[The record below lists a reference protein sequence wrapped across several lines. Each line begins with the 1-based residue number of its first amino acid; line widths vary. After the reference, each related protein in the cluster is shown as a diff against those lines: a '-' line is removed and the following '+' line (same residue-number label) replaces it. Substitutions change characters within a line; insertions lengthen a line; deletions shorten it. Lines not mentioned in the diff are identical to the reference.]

1 MGKKGA
7 ADGEWTTVI
16 EAKNNWL
23 DLNVREWWRYR
34 DLILLFV
41 KRNFTVVYKQ
51 TILGPLWAILQPLLT
66 TVIFTVV
73 FGGIAKLPT
82 DGVPPFLFYM
92 CGNVAWNYF
101 ASCLN
106 GTSKTFIDNSRVFGK
121 VYFPRMAVP
130 IATVLTNLIT
140 FLIQFVFFLCF
151 LAYYATRPDSGIRV
165 DWPLAALCL
174 VGLAQMAM
182 LGLGFGVIVSALT
195 TKYRD
200 LQMLVSFGVQLWLY
214 ATPVTYASTMI
225 PAKYLALYR
234 LNPMTPVIELFR
246 AAFLGA
252 GSFDPVSYA
261 ISLGTT
267 VLVLLVG
274 LVLFNRIEKTF
285 MDTV

>member
-1 MGKKGA
+1 MGKKQA
-7 ADGEWTTVI
+7 ADAGWTVVV
-16 EAKNNWL
+16 EPKRRLL
-23 DLNVREWWRYR
+23 DLNVRELWRYR

-41 KRNFTVVYKQ
+41 KRNFTVTYKQ

-73 FGGIAKLPT
+73 FGGLAKLPT

-92 CGNVAWNYF
+92 CGNVAWSYF
-101 ASCLN
+101 SSCLN
-106 GTSKTFIDNSRVFGK
+106 HTSKTFIDNSKVFGK

-130 IATVLTNLIT
+130 IATALTNLIT
-140 FLIQFVFFLCF
+140 FAIQFVFFLCF
-151 LAYYATRPDSGIRV
+151 LVFYATRPDSGIAV
-165 DWPLAALCL
+165 NWPLAALCV
-174 VGLAQMAM
+174 VGLMQMAM

-225 PAKYLALYR
+225 PEKYLALYR

-252 GSFDPVSYA
+252 GSFDGTSYV
-261 ISLGTT
+261 ISLLVTAA
-267 VLVLLVG
+267 VLMTG

>member
-1 MGKKGA
+1 MGKKQA
-7 ADGEWTTVI
+7 ADAGWTVVV
-16 EAKNNWL
+16 EPKRRLL
-23 DLNVREWWRYR
+23 DLNVRELWRYR

-41 KRNFTVVYKQ
+41 KRNFTVTYKQ

-73 FGGIAKLPT
+73 FGGLAKLPT

-92 CGNVAWNYF
+92 CGNVAWSYF
-101 ASCLN
+101 SSCLN
-106 GTSKTFIDNSRVFGK
+106 HTSKTFIDNSKVFGK

-130 IATVLTNLIT
+130 IATALTNLIT
-140 FLIQFVFFLCF
+140 FAIQFVFFLCF
-151 LAYYATRPDSGIRV
+151 LVFYATRPDSGIAV
-165 DWPLAALCL
+165 NWPLAALCV
-174 VGLAQMAM
+174 VGLMQMAM

-225 PAKYLALYR
+225 PEKYLALYR

-252 GSFDPVSYA
+252 GSFDGTSYV
-261 ISLGTT
+261 ISLLVTAA
-267 VLVLLVG
+267 VLMIG

>member
-1 MGKKGA
+1 MKKKP
-7 ADGEWTTVI
+7 DGGQWTTVI
-16 EAKNNWL
+16 EARNGWL
-23 DLNVREWWRYR
+23 DLNIREWWRYR

-73 FGGIAKLPT
+73 FGNLAGLPT
-82 DGVPPFLFYM
+82 DDVPPFLFYM
-92 CGNVAWNYF
+92 CGNVAWSYF

-106 GTSKTFIDNSRVFGK
+106 GTSKTFIDNSKVFGK

-130 IATVLTNLIT
+130 IATVITNLIT
-140 FLIQFVFFLCF
+140 FVIQFVFFLCF
-151 LAYYATRPDSGIRV
+151 LLYFATRPDSIITLNWGLMGLC
-165 DWPLAALCL
+165 LAALL
-174 VGLAQMAM
+174 QMAM

-200 LQMLVSFGVQLWLY
+200 LQMLVAFGVQLWMY
-214 ATPVTYASTMI
+214 ATPVTYASSVV
-225 PAKYLALYR
+225 PAQYLALYR

-252 GSFDPVSYA
+252 GSFDLTSYFVSIGVTFMA
-261 ISLGTT
+261 LFI
-267 VLVLLVG
+267 G
-274 LVLFNRIEKTF
+274 LILFNRIEKTF